1 MSTFLLKRG
10 LQAILVLIVA
20 SFAVFLLGRLSGS
33 PAALMLPVDATEEQ
47 MRAFE
52 IEIGLDKPLYVQY
65 WRFASAA
72 ATGDFGHSLQWGSN
86 PVSELFIERLPATLQ
101 LAGAAMLITFG
112 LGIPLGIGAALTRGR
127 WLDTVFRWFAA
138 IAQATPSFWLAFLLI
153 AVVGVWLGWL
163 PFAGREG
170 IQSVVLPAIAIAMYP
185 FAGVMRL
192 TRSGMLEVLGEEY
205 VFFARAKGLSERLV
219 ILRHALRNALIPVVT
234 FSGIIV
240 VSNFLVGSLAVEVV
254 FAWPGVGRLAYESV
268 VLRDFPTLQGLTL
281 IFATMFIV
289 ANLIVDISYALLD
302 PRIRRLD
309 DQV

>member
-1 MSTFLLKRG
+1 MSTFLLRRG
-10 LQAILVLIVA
+10 MQAILVLIFA
-20 SFAVFLLGRLSGS
+20 SFAVFLLGRISGS
-33 PAALMLPVDATEEQ
+33 PAAHLLPVDATDEQVEQ
-47 MRAFE
+47 MEER
-52 IEIGLDKPLYVQY
+52 IGLNKPLYVQY
-65 WRFASAA
+65 WRFLSKA
-72 ATGDFGHSLQWGSN
+72 ATGDFGRSLQYGDTS
-86 PVSELFIERLPATLQ
+86 VAELFNERLPATLQ

-127 WLDTVFRWFAA
+127 WLDVVFRWFAA
-138 IAQATPSFWLAFLLI
+138 IAQATPNFWLAFVLI
-153 AVVGVWLGWL
+153 AVVGVWLKWL

-170 IQSVVLPAIAIAMYP
+170 PESVILPAIAIAMFP

-205 VFFARAKGLSERLV
+205 IFFARAKGLSERWV

-234 FSGIIV
+234 FSGIII

-254 FAWPGVGRLAYESV
+254 FSWPGVGRLAFESV

-281 IFATMFIV
+281 IFATMFVV
-289 ANLIVDISYALLD
+289 ANLLVDISYALLD

>member
-1 MSTFLLKRG
+1 M
-10 LQAILVLIVA
+10 QAILVLLFA
-20 SFAVFLLGRLSGS
+20 SFAVFLLGRISGS
-33 PAALMLPVDATEEQ
+33 PAALLLPVDATDDQVAQMEE
-47 MRAFE
+47 R
-52 IEIGLDKPLYVQY
+52 IGLNKPLYVQY
-65 WRFASAA
+65 WRFVSDA
-72 ATGDFGHSLQWGSN
+72 ATGDFGQALAYGNNS
-86 PVSELFIERLPATLQ
+86 VAELFKERLPATLQ

-127 WLDTVFRWFAA
+127 WPDVVLRWFAA
-138 IAQATPSFWLAFLLI
+138 IAQATPSFWLAFVLI
-153 AVVGVWLGWL
+153 AVVGVWLKWL

-170 IQSVVLPAIAIAMYP
+170 PESVILPAIAVAMFP

-205 VFFARAKGLSERLV
+205 IFFARAKGLSERVV

-254 FAWPGVGRLAYESV
+254 FSWPGVGRLAFESV

-281 IFATMFIV
+281 IFATMFVV
-289 ANLIVDISYALLD
+289 ANLLVDISYALLD

-309 DQV
+309 DRV